1 MGESMHAASVCRPC
15 TFAPLSLVYCTFG
28 KKQYNER
35 LAPRDSA
42 LMHECNETHPLIR
55 LQRRCSPIVVPDELC
70 MSADAIFAPGN
81 SPTNGLHQSS

>member
-42 LMHECNETHPLIR
+42 LMHKTHPLVR

-70 MSADAIFAPGN
+70 MSADAIFAPGE
-81 SPTNGLHQSS
+81 SPTNGLHQPS

>member
-42 LMHECNETHPLIR
+42 LMHEMTHPLIR
-55 LQRRCSPIVVPDELC
+55 QQKRCSPIVVPDEFC
-70 MSADAIFAPGN
+70 MSADAIFAPGE